1 MEVHLSHLSI
11 GKCRA
16 FQQNQSHA
24 MEKAGTDRTSVK
36 FNRPSIKSMS
46 RDNLAD
52 SCLSEGSEIRFI
64 DEGQK
69 LGIECIE

>member
-1 MEVHLSHLSI
+1 
-11 GKCRA
+11 
-16 FQQNQSHA
+16 